1 MNITI
6 EYRGLT
12 ELIARFDGLPASME
26 AAVADATKRATDIVY
41 EQARDNISRMF
52 RNPGPM
58 QNALQETVTA
68 AAGVSI
74 GTVSISGIGYVTQ
87 EMGGT
92 SVYDIFP
99 VNAQALR
106 FFPGGAGGFSG
117 GPKTVGGGG
126 AVFAK
131 HVVHPPLPVRSYLR
145 AALAQRRA
153 EIAQIFGDA
162 VRRGVKVA
170 A

>member
-1 MNITI
+1 MNITV
-6 EYRGLT
+6 EYRGLR
-12 ELIARFDGLPASME
+12 ELAARFEGLPAAME
-26 AAVADATKRATDIVY
+26 IAVADGTRRATDIVY
-41 EQARDNISRMF
+41 QQAKDNIARMF

-58 QNALQETVTA
+58 QNALQETVA
-68 AAGVSI
+68 VAAGVAI

-87 EMGGT
+87 ELGGAT
-92 SVYDIFP
+92 VYDIFP
-99 VNAQALR
+99 VNAKALR
-106 FFPGGAGGFSG
+106 FLPGGGGGFSG

-131 HVVHPPLPVRSYLR
+131 HVVHPPLPERSFLR